1 MDINTNTNVDGT
13 CADNIDSDM
22 TSPFFGG
29 AEEITKSY
37 NGGTIKT
44 VGFIKYF
51 ILTIMVIFVLYLIFR
66 IFKQIRIEGE
76 DYHQRKTH
84 QYFNNIRGEE
94 FDEEAKQALENG
106 EAIEN
111 PRAIDHY
118 RMGAVYLLNAQNPIR
133 AHEHFTEALN
143 NIING
148 QVDTREAPFILGRID
163 DFKDIFFDYPDVNDL
178 PIQQAML
185 AHYNQQL
192 QQIKHIEKAKEE
204 IKEDDPEFKQKTL
217 LSRQDWQSDS
227 QNVHD
232 SAIYKIL
239 KEQVDRVKEENAKVA
254 NLQCHGYE
262 EAMNW
267 LRARYRNNP
276 AKLED
281 IEKVAKTLNSNYV
294 VGHIDGLNEKDIIT
308 TVWQRSHDPENKD
321 RAMQIREALGE
332 AVSDCV
338 ERGSVVCMS
347 GRTSKIWQAL
357 ARLDKDEEIGVL
369 KSKQAVRNEIYQKA
383 AKIVDDYVGVNGSAS
398 QALKDAYN
406 KNENSEQVNEL
417 KECMRKQIANLND
430 EYINIIPEQL
440 SIIITE
446 CQAVV

>member
-1 MDINTNTNVDGT
+1 MIYDKMNVDDT
-13 CADNIDSDM
+13 DVM

-29 AEEITKSY
+29 DEEPKAKSY

-44 VGFIKYF
+44 TGLIKYF
-51 ILTIMVIFVLYLIFR
+51 ILTIMVIFILYLIFR

-76 DYHQRKTH
+76 DYHQRKAH
-84 QYFNNIRGEE
+84 HHFNNIRGEE
-94 FDEEAKQALENG
+94 FDEEAKQAIANG

-133 AHEHFTEALN
+133 AHHHFNEALN

-178 PIQQAML
+178 PVQQAMM

-239 KEQVDRVKEENAKVA
+239 KEQVDKIKEENSKVP
-254 NLQCHGYE
+254 NLQYHGYD

-267 LRARYRNNP
+267 LRTRYRNNP

-281 IEKVAKTLNSNYV
+281 IEKVARTLNANYV
-294 VGHIDGLNEKDIIT
+294 VGHMEGLTEKDIIT
-308 TVWQRSHDPENKD
+308 TVWQRSYDPGNKD
-321 RAMQIREALGE
+321 RAMQIRDALGD

-357 ARLDKDEEIGVL
+357 ARLDKDEEVGVL
-369 KSKQAVRNEIYQKA
+369 KSKQAIRNEIYQKA
-383 AKIVDDYVGVNGSAS
+383 AKIVDDYVGTNGSAS
-398 QALKDAYN
+398 QTLKDAYN
-406 KNENSEQVNEL
+406 KNENSEQVEEL
-417 KECMRKQIANLND
+417 KECMKKQIAGLND
-430 EYINIIPEQL
+430 EYKDIIPEQI
-440 SIIITE
+440 SVIVAE